1 MNAFVGVVIRL
12 LSNLIEMPQVFVTKV
27 IGANP
32 VSALLIGVGTA
43 FVLAAVGAFGYA
55 VLGALGISR
64 PSLGRG
70 PTEN

>member
-1 MNAFVGVVIRL
+1 MNAFGGFVIRL

-32 VSALLIGVGTA
+32 ASALLIAVGTV
-43 FVLAAVGAFGYA
+43 FTLGAVGALGYA
-55 VLGALGISR
+55 VLGAIGLPL

-70 PTEN
+70 PSEG